1 MKPHSLIAL
10 VIIAVSAIPLPSHAQ
25 SAAEKTLAA
34 KINCVDYKKSGG
46 TWTGGPNAKIDDSA
60 FTDMSFGSG
69 GISID
74 GADLATVLDQ
84 KCSK

>member
-10 VIIAVSAIPLPSHAQ
+10 AIVAVSAIPSPSQAQ

-34 KINCVDYKKSGG
+34 KINCADYKKSGG
-46 TWTGGPNAKIDDSA
+46 MWTGGPNAKIDDSA
-60 FTDMSFGSG
+60 FTDMTFGPG
-69 GISID
+69 GMSID
-74 GADLATVLDQ
+74 GADLATALDQ

>member
-46 TWTGGPNAKIDDSA
+46 MWTGGPNAKIDDSA

-69 GISID
+69 GISIN